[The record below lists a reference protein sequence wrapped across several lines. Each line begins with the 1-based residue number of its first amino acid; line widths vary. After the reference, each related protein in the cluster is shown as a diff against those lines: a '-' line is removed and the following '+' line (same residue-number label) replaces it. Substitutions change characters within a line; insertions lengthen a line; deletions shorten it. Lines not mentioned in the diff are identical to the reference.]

1 MAKFIFKFDG
11 ELFRVRLLQ
20 PGEKFTNPIQW
31 EEDVQ
36 FEMTESS
43 MFMVAWTSLLPD
55 LSPEEANALARIAG
69 ARYPVSP
76 DYEKLKNLCPQ
87 ITVGGQ
93 TEEWVFFGGS
103 FHPWHKGH
111 QACLNLLP
119 EDKSCFVLPDRNPLK
134 EVREVHLVSTIIE
147 LASKIK
153 FHKNQFLV
161 PTFLLEEKANPTAHW
176 LRRIRTENP
185 EKKLSLLLGFDSLRT
200 IHQWIDYKDV
210 LADLNCIYVVS
221 RLENDEERENVMESL
236 VKLTPDLM
244 IQHLGHH
251 DFEGISS
258 TDMRRRK

>member
-20 PGEKFTNPIQW
+20 PGETFKHPIQW
-31 EEDVQ
+31 EENVQ

-55 LSPEEANALARIAG
+55 LSPEEAGALTRLAG

-76 DYEKLKNLCPQ
+76 DYLKLKELCPEL
-87 ITVGGQ
+87 IVGSKAP
-93 TEEWVFFGGS
+93 EWVFFGGS

-119 EDKSCFVLPDRNPLK
+119 EEKSCFVLPDRNPLK
-134 EVREVHLVSTIIE
+134 EVRELHLVSTIIE

-153 FHKNQFLV
+153 FQKNQFLV
-161 PTFLLEEKANPTAHW
+161 PTFLLQEKPNPTVEW
-176 LRRIRTENP
+176 LRRIRSEHP
-185 EKKLSLLLGFDSLRT
+185 DKKLSLLLGFDSLRS
-200 IHQWIDYKDV
+200 IHQWIDYQEV
-210 LADLNCIYVVS
+210 LAGLDCIYVVS
-221 RLENDEERENVMESL
+221 RLENDEERETVMEKL
-236 VKLTPDLM
+236 VKEAPSLT

-251 DFEGISS
+251 DFEGVSS
-258 TDMRRRK
+258 SELRKRK